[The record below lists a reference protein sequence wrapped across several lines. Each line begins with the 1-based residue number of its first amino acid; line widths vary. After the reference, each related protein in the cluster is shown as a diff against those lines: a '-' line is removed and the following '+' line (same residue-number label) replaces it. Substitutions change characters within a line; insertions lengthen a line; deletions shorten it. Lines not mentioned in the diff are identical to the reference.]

1 LSLRSSSEVGLCATM
16 SPSRSATAP
25 SRPILLPRRLSRWIH
40 TRPEEIDLARRLA
53 PFSVMALY
61 PMDMLGIMTVICLR
75 GETAGLATGLGVYE
89 T

>member
-1 LSLRSSSEVGLCATM
+1 
-16 SPSRSATAP
+16 
-25 SRPILLPRRLSRWIH
+25 LSRWIH